1 MCCTKCIKFNGFGY
15 PCIIDKM
22 TGESTTSPD
31 EELTE
36 LCYAGYYAESNSVD
50 LREYLS
56 QLNSQMIDVND
67 ENNLKFESL

>member
-1 MCCTKCIKFNGFGY
+1 MCCTKCIKFNGFDY

-22 TGESTTSPD
+22 TGEPIKYPD

-36 LCYAGYYAESNSVD
+36 LCYAGYYAKNNSVD

-56 QLNSQMIDVND
+56 RLNSQMIDVND

>member
-1 MCCTKCIKFNGFGY
+1 MCCTNCIKFNRFDY

-22 TGESTTSPD
+22 TGEPIKYPD

-36 LCYAGYYAESNSVD
+36 LCYAGYYVESNSVD
-50 LREYLS
+50 LREHLS
-56 QLNSQMIDVND
+56 RLNSQMIDIND

>member
-1 MCCTKCIKFNGFGY
+1 MSCTKCVKFNGFRY

-22 TGESTTSPD
+22 TGEPIRYPD

-36 LCYAGYYAESNSVD
+36 LCYAGYYAKNNSVN
-50 LREYLS
+50 LREHLS